1 MKNLFVSLTA
11 LLVGTGV
18 FAQSFPLVQTADDV
32 IVSDFENLVLE
43 PESYWNGADG
53 SGGFTSGLVQFNN
66 SYNADWGTWAG
77 WAYSNT
83 SDVTTPGFMNQFSTI
98 AGSGFDTLSSGGGN
112 YGVGYISSDWAAFQ
126 PIPLPVA
133 FSDSLPH
140 RVQGLYVTNS
150 TYAALSMENGDDF
163 AKKFGGETGNDPD
176 FLKLFIWG
184 KKDGNETDTVEFY
197 LADFRF
203 EDNTQDYI
211 VKTWQWVELSSLG
224 KIDTLLFS
232 ISSSD
237 IGDWGMNTPLY
248 FNIDNLTI
256 EPDLGPIV
264 TNPIANV
271 QGFENDENITI
282 PLENVFSDPDNEDV
296 TFTYEIEYNSMGNVS
311 SVSIDDNTN
320 LTVDFLEPGQ
330 TTISIKATSY
340 GKSVCNK
347 FCIGVVPVIS
357 GDFIVSDFENLIL
370 EEESFWDGSDG
381 SGGFTSGLVQFGN
394 SYNEHNEGWD
404 NWAYSNISGEYSGWF
419 KKRFKPITG
428 TGFDPEGSGG
438 NNYGIAHVPI
448 DWETFQPIP
457 FATSFNDGSAHNV
470 KGLYITNNMY
480 ATLLETGS
488 DQVKKFGGE
497 TGNDPDFFKLLIWGK
512 KNGAETDTIEFYLA
526 DFRFEDN
533 TRDYIVKTWQW
544 VELSTL
550 GKIDTLMFSMASSDN
565 GDDGTITYLYF
576 NVDNIYVSPDAAPVT
591 VNPIADITATEND
604 DETTISLMDVFT
616 DEDDEDT
623 AITKTVMSNSNEG
636 LVSAN
641 ITGNDLTLSYTAGQ
655 SGDAVI
661 EIEATSNGKTVSTA
675 FTVTV
680 IPASNTEILVTTE
693 VIAYPNPSNGI
704 FRIKADSN
712 NPYSI
717 KIYTVTGSLV
727 YTNRQYFNTN
737 KIDISNQPHGLYY
750 LDIETK
756 NERITKPILKN
767 K

>member
-1 MKNLFVSLTA
+1 MKNLCVSLTA
-11 LLVGTGV
+11 LLVSTGI
-18 FAQSFPLVQTADDV
+18 FAQSFPLMQTTDDV
-32 IVSDFENLVLE
+32 IVSNFENLVLE

-53 SGGFTSGLVQFNN
+53 SGGFISGLVQFSN
-66 SYNADWGTWAG
+66 SYNADWGTWAD

-83 SDVTTPGFMNQFSTI
+83 SDVTTPGFMNQFSAI
-98 AGSGFDTLSSGGGN
+98 AGSGFDTISSGGSN
-112 YGVGYISSDWAAFQ
+112 YGVGYISSNWATFQ

-133 FSDSLPH
+133 FSDNAPH
-140 RVQGLYVTNS
+140 VMNGLYVTNS

-176 FLKLFIWG
+176 FLKLLIWG

-237 IGDWGMNTPLY
+237 IGDWGINTP
-248 FNIDNLTI
+248 
-256 EPDLGPIV
+256 
-264 TNPIANV
+264 
-271 QGFENDENITI
+271 
-282 PLENVFSDPDNEDV
+282 
-296 TFTYEIEYNSMGNVS
+296 M
-311 SVSIDDNTN
+311 
-320 LTVDFLEPGQ
+320 
-330 TTISIKATSY
+330 
-340 GKSVCNK
+340 
-347 FCIGVVPVIS
+347 
-357 GDFIVSDFENLIL
+357 
-370 EEESFWDGSDG
+370 
-381 SGGFTSGLVQFGN
+381 
-394 SYNEHNEGWD
+394 
-404 NWAYSNISGEYSGWF
+404 
-419 KKRFKPITG
+419 
-428 TGFDPEGSGG
+428 
-438 NNYGIAHVPI
+438 
-448 DWETFQPIP
+448 
-457 FATSFNDGSAHNV
+457 
-470 KGLYITNNMY
+470 
-480 ATLLETGS
+480 
-488 DQVKKFGGE
+488 
-497 TGNDPDFFKLLIWGK
+497 
-512 KNGAETDTIEFYLA
+512 
-526 DFRFEDN
+526 
-533 TRDYIVKTWQW
+533 
-544 VELSTL
+544 
-550 GKIDTLMFSMASSDN
+550 
-565 GDDGTITYLYF
+565 YF
-576 NVDNIYVSPDAAPVT
+576 NVDNICVEPDVAPVI
-591 VNPIADITATEND
+591 VNPIANVTATEND
-604 DETTISLMDVFT
+604 DETTISLMDVFA

-623 AITKTVMSNSNEG
+623 AITKTIMSNSNEG

-641 ITGNDLTLSYTAGQ
+641 ITGNNLTLSYTAGQ

-680 IPASNTEILVTTE
+680 IPASNTESLVTTE

-712 NPYSI
+712 IPCSI